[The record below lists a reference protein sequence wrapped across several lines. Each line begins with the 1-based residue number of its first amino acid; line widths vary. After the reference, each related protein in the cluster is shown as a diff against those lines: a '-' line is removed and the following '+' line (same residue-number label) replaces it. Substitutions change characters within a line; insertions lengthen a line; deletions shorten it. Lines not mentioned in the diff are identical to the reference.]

1 MQSPNAHLITSIK
14 VKEKMAY
21 FLQYIDT
28 TGDFLGFIYNYYT
41 SNLSWF
47 ITFKILKAF
56 PKLSPPKQSLV
67 NDQQMEK
74 KTMQEKRKKRG
85 GEKVKSRSQGSVMCH
100 F

>member
-1 MQSPNAHLITSIK
+1 MLILQEIFCDSFRIIMQVMFP
-14 VKEKMAY
+14 
-21 FLQYIDT
+21 D
-28 TGDFLGFIYNYYT
+28 
-41 SNLSWF
+41 F

-67 NDQQMEK
+67 NDEQMEK

-85 GEKVKSRSQGSVMCH
+85 VEKVKSRSQDSVMCH